1 LAFAEQHTGYGENGM
16 TGRLSN
22 KVAIVT
28 GAGSGIG
35 AATARRFHEQ
45 GAKVVLADISGAQ
58 EAIAKELG
66 DGALAVHTDVT
77 SGDSIRDTVAA
88 AVEEFGRLDIM
99 YNNAGIDGEIQ
110 MVGDMSEDAWD
121 QVQAINLRGV
131 FLGIHHALPE
141 LLKSG
146 GGSIINTASMA
157 ATVAFPSMASYCA
170 AKGGVVMLTKVAAA
184 EYAAQGIRV
193 NTISPGTIQ
202 TAITGHL
209 PQDMIQGIIARNPV
223 GRIAEA
229 SEVADLAVFLASD
242 ESRFITGADHLIDGG
257 YTLL

>member
-1 LAFAEQHTGYGENGM
+1 M
-16 TGRLSN
+16 GRLKD

-35 AATARRFHEQ
+35 AATARRFHEE

-58 EAIAKELG
+58 DVLAKELG
-66 DGALAVHTDVT
+66 EGALAVQTDVT
-77 SGDSIRDTVAA
+77 NGQSIKAMIAA
-88 AVEEFGRLDIM
+88 AVEEFGRLDVLH
-99 YNNAGIDGEIQ
+99 NNAGIDGEIHQ
-110 MVGDMSEDAWD
+110 VADMPEEAWD

-131 FLGIHHALPE
+131 FLGIHHAIPE
-141 LLKSG
+141 MLKTG

-157 ATVAFPSMASYCA
+157 ATVAFPGMASYCA
-170 AKGGVVMLTKVAAA
+170 AKGGVVMLTKTAAA

-209 PQDMIQGIIARNPV
+209 PQDMIKAIIERNPV
-223 GRIAEA
+223 GRIADA
-229 SEVADLAVFLASD
+229 SEVASLAVFLASD
-242 ESRFITGADHLIDGG
+242 ESAFITGADHLIDGG

>member
-1 LAFAEQHTGYGENGM
+1 M
-16 TGRLSN
+16 GRLKD

-35 AATARRFHEQ
+35 AATARRFHEE

-58 EAIAKELG
+58 EVLAKELG
-66 DGALAVHTDVT
+66 EGALAVETDV
-77 SGDSIRDTVAA
+77 SKGESVKAMVAA
-88 AVEEFGRLDIM
+88 AVEEFGRLDVL
-99 YNNAGIDGEIQ
+99 YNNAGIDGEIHQ
-110 MVGDMSEDAWD
+110 VADMSEEAWD

-131 FLGIHHALPE
+131 FLGIHHAIPE
-141 LLKSG
+141 MLKTG

-157 ATVAFPSMASYCA
+157 ASVAFPGMASYCA
-170 AKGGVVMLTKVAAA
+170 AKGGVIMLTKTAAA

-193 NTISPGTIQ
+193 NAISPGTIQ

-209 PQDMIQGIIARNPV
+209 PQDMIKAIIERNPV
-223 GRIAEA
+223 GRIADA
-229 SEVADLAVFLASD
+229 SEVASLAVFLASD
-242 ESRFITGADHLIDGG
+242 ESTFITGADHLIDGG

>member
-1 LAFAEQHTGYGENGM
+1 MA
-16 TGRLSN
+16 GRLQN

-35 AATARRFHEQ
+35 AATARRFHEE
-45 GAKVVLADISGAQ
+45 GAKVVLADISGEQ

-66 DGALAVHTDVT
+66 DGALSLHTDVT
-77 SGDSIRDTVAA
+77 SGESVRAAVAT
-88 AVEEFGRLDIM
+88 AVEEFGALNIL

-110 MVGDMSEDAWD
+110 LVGDMSEEAWD

-131 FLGIHHALPE
+131 FLGIHHAIPE
-141 LLKSG
+141 MLKAG

-170 AKGGVVMLTKVAAA
+170 AKGGVVMLTKTAAA

-193 NTISPGTIQ
+193 NSISPGTIQ
-202 TAITGHL
+202 TGITDSL
-209 PQDMIQGIIARNPV
+209 PQDMIKAIIERNPV
-223 GRIAEA
+223 GRIAEP
-229 SEVADLAVFLASD
+229 SEVASLALFLASD
-242 ESRFITGADHLIDGG
+242 ESAFITGADHMIDGG